1 MTKKI
6 SVLFALFS
14 VIGGASGLAVAQTP
28 ILTTRYVT
36 AEASKVEGASVSTKS
51 NSESTKSNSELAREV
66 ESLRHRVEDL
76 ESQNRALAELLS
88 AVKTKLDALSD
99 SPSDARRATA
109 VRPGADA
116 LPRAASIE
124 NSAARASADSHAGPP
139 ATEQPV
145 QSKSDSGEPLHWS
158 DLLGAGNQLK
168 FYGFLRLDL
177 DVDSQ
182 RANND
187 QTPLF
192 ITSADPRIGKRG
204 AGDFSMHPRL
214 TRFGVDYSGPRI
226 AALGDSKLS
235 GKLELDFE
243 NGGSESRQIIRIRH
257 GYLKMDWDNQFSIL
271 AGQTWDVVSPLFP
284 TVNNDTLMWNAGNLG
299 DRRPQFRFAWEPK
312 YGQGQ
317 WSFTGAA
324 GLTGAIDAQDL
335 DNNGYRDGEES
346 GMPNAQARIG
356 YAHSSWVKDQRA
368 SFGVSGIYG
377 WLNTSRAIAGRT
389 DFHSQSVNLDY
400 TLPLSSR
407 LSLRGEGWWGRNLS
421 DVRGGVGQG
430 INLANGREIR
440 ARGGWSELSLKLFRR
455 WSLHPGY
462 TTDDPVDADIPGGG
476 RTRNRAF
483 YVGNR
488 VTPGGNFL
496 FGFDY
501 LRWRTDYKGFLPGIS
516 NRVNIFLQYSF

>member
-1 MTKKI
+1 MIKRVY
-6 SVLFALFS
+6 VLFALLGVFC
-14 VIGGASGLAVAQTP
+14 GARDLAVAQAP
-28 ILTTRYVT
+28 ILPARYVT
-36 AEASKVEGASVSTKS
+36 AEDSRAEVPTV
-51 NSESTKSNSELAREV
+51 STKSNSELAREV
-66 ESLRHRVEDL
+66 ELLRNRVEDL
-76 ESQNRALAELLS
+76 ESQNRALADLLNV
-88 AVKTKLDALSD
+88 VKTKLDALSD
-99 SPSDARRATA
+99 SLPDERRAA
-109 VRPGADA
+109 VVRPVTAA

-124 NSAARASADSHAGPP
+124 NAAARTAVHTEPP
-139 ATEQPV
+139 ATEQSV
-145 QSKSDSGEPLHWS
+145 QSKPDSSGEPLHWS

-168 FYGFLRLDL
+168 FYGFLRLDI

-214 TRFGVDYSGPRI
+214 TRFGIDYSGPRI

-257 GYLKMDWDNQFSIL
+257 GYLKMDWDHQVSIL

-284 TVNNDTLMWNAGNLG
+284 TVNSDTLMWNAGNVG
-299 DRRPQFRFAWEPK
+299 DRRPQFRLAWEPRS
-312 YGQGQ
+312 GRGQ
-317 WSFTGAA
+317 WSFSGAA

-346 GMPNAQARIG
+346 GLPNAQARVG
-356 YAHSSWVKDQRA
+356 YARSSWVKDQRA
-368 SFGVSGIYG
+368 GMGISAFYG
-377 WLNTSRAIAGRT
+377 WENTSRVVAGRT
-389 DFHSQSVNLDY
+389 GFHSQLVNLDY

-440 ARGGWSELSLKLFRR
+440 ARGGWSEVSLRISPR
-455 WSLHPGY
+455 WSFHPGY
-462 TTDDPVDADIPGGG
+462 TTDDPVDADIPAGG

-488 VTPGGNFL
+488 ITPGGNFL
-496 FGFDY
+496 LGFDY
-501 LRWRTDYKGFLPGIS
+501 LRWRTDYKGFLSGIS
-516 NRVNIFLQYSF
+516 NRVNIFMQYNF

>member
-36 AEASKVEGASVSTKS
+36 AEASKSEGAAV
-51 NSESTKSNSELAREV
+51 STKSNSELAREV

-99 SPSDARRATA
+99 SPPDERRAAA

-116 LPRAASIE
+116 LPSAASIE
-124 NSAARASADSHAGPP
+124 NVAARASADSHSEPP

-145 QSKSDSGEPLHWS
+145 QSKPDSSGEPLHWS

-226 AALGDSKLS
+226 AALRDSKLS

-257 GYLKMDWDNQFSIL
+257 GYLKMDWDHQFSIL

-299 DRRPQFRFAWEPK
+299 DRRPQFRLAWEPK

-317 WSFTGAA
+317 WSFAGAA
-324 GLTGAIDAQDL
+324 GLTGAIDGQDL

-346 GMPNAQARIG
+346 GMPNAQARVG

-368 SFGVSGIYG
+368 SFGVSGFLG

-389 DFHSQSVNLDY
+389 DFHSQTVNLDY

-440 ARGGWSELSLKLFRR
+440 ARGGWSELSLRLFRR

-488 VTPGGNFL
+488 ITPGGNFL

-516 NRVNIFLQYSF
+516 NRINIFLQYSF

>member
-1 MTKKI
+1 MTKKV
-6 SVLFALFS
+6 SVLVALFS
-14 VIGGASGLAVAQTP
+14 VIGGASGLAIAQTP
-28 ILTTRYVT
+28 ILTTRYAT
-36 AEASKVEGASVSTKS
+36 AEASKAEGASVSTKS
-51 NSESTKSNSELAREV
+51 NPELAREV

-88 AVKTKLDALSD
+88 AVKTKLDAMSD
-99 SPSDARRATA
+99 STSDERRTA
-109 VRPGADA
+109 VVRPGPEAP
-116 LPRAASIE
+116 PRAASIE
-124 NSAARASADSHAGPP
+124 NAAARAPVDPHAGTP

-145 QSKSDSGEPLHWS
+145 QSKPESSGEPLHWS
-158 DLLGAGNQLK
+158 DLLGDGNKLK

-284 TVNNDTLMWNAGNLG
+284 TVNSDTIMWNAGNLG
-299 DRRPQFRFAWEPK
+299 DRRPQFRLAWEPK

-317 WSFTGAA
+317 WSFSGAA

-346 GMPNAQARIG
+346 GRPNAQARIG

-368 SFGVSGIYG
+368 SLGVSGFYG
-377 WLNTSRAIAGRT
+377 WENTSRAIAGRT
-389 DFHSQSVNLDY
+389 DFRSQLVNLDY
-400 TLPLSSR
+400 TVPLNSR

-421 DVRGGVGQG
+421 DVRGGAGQG

-462 TTDDPVDADIPGGG
+462 TTDDPVDADLSNGG

-488 VTPGGNFL
+488 ITPGGNFL

-516 NRVNIFLQYSF
+516 NRINIFLQYNF

>member
-1 MTKKI
+1 MKKRVY
-6 SVLFALFS
+6 VLFALLGVFC
-14 VIGGASGLAVAQTP
+14 GARDLAVAQATIAP
-28 ILTTRYVT
+28 TRYVT
-36 AEASKVEGASVSTKS
+36 AEDSKAEVPPALTKS
-51 NSESTKSNSELAREV
+51 SSELAREV

-88 AVKTKLDALSD
+88 AVKTRLDALSEA
-99 SPSDARRATA
+99 PPNERRAA
-109 VRPGADA
+109 VVRPVTAA
-116 LPRAASIE
+116 LPSAASIE
-124 NSAARASADSHAGPP
+124 NAAARTAVHTEPP

-145 QSKSDSGEPLHWS
+145 QSKPDSSVEPLHWS

-214 TRFGVDYSGPRI
+214 TRFGVDYSGPRL

-257 GYLKMDWDNQFSIL
+257 GYLKLDWDHQVSIM

-284 TVNNDTLMWNAGNLG
+284 TVNSDTLMWNAGNVG
-299 DRRPQFRFAWEPK
+299 DRRPQFRLAWEPK
-312 YGQGQ
+312 SGQGQ

-346 GMPNAQARIG
+346 GLPDAQARVG

-368 SFGVSGIYG
+368 GLGISGFYG
-377 WLNTSRAIAGRT
+377 WENTSRVVGGRT
-389 DFHSQSVNLDY
+389 GFHSQLVNLDY

-421 DVRGGVGQG
+421 DVRGGAGQG
-430 INLANGREIR
+430 INLVNGREIR
-440 ARGGWSELSLKLFRR
+440 ARGGWSEVSLRISPR
-455 WSLHPGY
+455 WSLHPGF
-462 TTDDPVDADIPGGG
+462 TTDDPVDEDLPGGG

-483 YVGNR
+483 YIGNR
-488 VTPGGNFL
+488 ITPGGNFL
-496 FGFDY
+496 LGFDY

-516 NRVNIFLQYSF
+516 NRVNIFMQYIF

>member
-1 MTKKI
+1 MTKTI

-14 VIGGASGLAVAQTP
+14 VIGGASGLAMAQTP
-28 ILTTRYVT
+28 NLTTRYVT
-36 AEASKVEGASVSTKS
+36 AEASKAEGASVSTKS
-51 NSESTKSNSELAREV
+51 SSELAREV

-99 SPSDARRATA
+99 SPSDERRAAA
-109 VRPGADA
+109 VRPGAA
-116 LPRAASIE
+116 SLPHAASTE
-124 NSAARASADSHAGPP
+124 NVAAGASADSHTGPP

-145 QSKSDSGEPLHWS
+145 QSKPESGGEPLHWS

-299 DRRPQFRFAWEPK
+299 DRRPQFRLAWEPK

-317 WSFTGAA
+317 WSFSGAA
-324 GLTGAIDAQDL
+324 GLMGAIDAQDL

-346 GMPNAQARIG
+346 GRPNAQARVG

-368 SFGVSGIYG
+368 SFGVSGFYG

-389 DFHSQSVNLDY
+389 DFRSQLVNLDY
-400 TLPLSSR
+400 TVPLNSR

-440 ARGGWSELSLKLFRR
+440 ARGGWSELSLRLFRR

-462 TTDDPVDADIPGGG
+462 TTDDPVDADISGGG

-488 VTPGGNFL
+488 ITPGGNFL
-496 FGFDY
+496 LGFDY

>member
-1 MTKKI
+1 MTKKV
-6 SVLFALFS
+6 SVLFALFG
-14 VIGGASGLAVAQTP
+14 IFGCAGGLAVAQTP

-36 AEASKVEGASVSTKS
+36 AEASKSEGAAV
-51 NSESTKSNSELAREV
+51 STKSNSELAREV
-66 ESLRHRVEDL
+66 ESLRHRVEGL

-99 SPSDARRATA
+99 SPSDERRAA
-109 VRPGADA
+109 VVRPAADA

-124 NSAARASADSHAGPP
+124 NAAARASADAHTGPP

-145 QSKSDSGEPLHWS
+145 QSKPDSSGEPLHWS
-158 DLLGAGNQLK
+158 DILGAGNQLK
-168 FYGFLRLDL
+168 FYGFLRLDI

-187 QTPLF
+187 QAPLF
-192 ITSADPRIGKRG
+192 ITSADPRIGKPG

-226 AALGDSKLS
+226 AALGDTKLS
-235 GKLELDFE
+235 GKLELDFA
-243 NGGSESRQIIRIRH
+243 NGGLESRQIIRIRH
-257 GYLKMDWDNQFSIL
+257 GYLKMDWDRQVSIL
-271 AGQTWDVVSPLFP
+271 AGQTFDLVSPLFP
-284 TVNNDTLMWNAGNLG
+284 TVNTDTLMWNAGNPG
-299 DRRPQFRFAWEPK
+299 DRRPQFRLAWEPK
-312 YGQGQ
+312 SGQGQ
-317 WSFTGAA
+317 WSFSGAA
-324 GLTGAIDAQDL
+324 GLMGAIDGQDL

-368 SFGVSGIYG
+368 SLGVSGFYG

-389 DFHSQSVNLDY
+389 DFHSQLVNLDY

-421 DVRGGVGQG
+421 DVRGGAGQG

-440 ARGGWSELSLKLFRR
+440 ARGGWSELSLRLFRR

-483 YVGNR
+483 YVANR
-488 VTPGGNFL
+488 ITPGGNFL

-516 NRVNIFLQYSF
+516 NRFNIILQYSF

>member
-1 MTKKI
+1 MTKKV
-6 SVLFALFS
+6 SVLFALFG
-14 VIGGASGLAVAQTP
+14 ILGGASGLAVAQTP
-28 ILTTRYVT
+28 ILPTRYVT
-36 AEASKVEGASVSTKS
+36 AEASKAEGAAV
-51 NSESTKSNSELAREV
+51 STKSNSELAREV
-66 ESLRHRVEDL
+66 ELLRHRVEDL
-76 ESQNRALAELLS
+76 ENQNRALAELLS
-88 AVKTKLDALSD
+88 AVKTKLDALPD
-99 SPSDARRATA
+99 SPPDGRRAA
-109 VRPGADA
+109 VVRPDA
-116 LPRAASIE
+116 AELPRAASIE
-124 NSAARASADSHAGPP
+124 NASARASADSHTGPP

-145 QSKSDSGEPLHWS
+145 QSKPGSSGEPLHWS
-158 DLLGAGNQLK
+158 DLLGDGNQLK

-187 QTPLF
+187 QAPLF
-192 ITSADPRIGKRG
+192 ITSADPRIGKPG

-226 AALGDSKLS
+226 AALGDTKLS
-235 GKLELDFE
+235 GKLELDFA
-243 NGGSESRQIIRIRH
+243 NGGLESRPIIRIRH
-257 GYLKMDWDNQFSIL
+257 GYLKMDWDHQVSIL
-271 AGQTWDVVSPLFP
+271 AGQTFDLVSPLFP
-284 TVNNDTLMWNAGNLG
+284 TVNTDTLMWNAGNPG
-299 DRRPQFRFAWEPK
+299 DRRPQFRLAWEPK
-312 YGQGQ
+312 SGQGQ
-317 WSFTGAA
+317 WSFSGAA
-324 GLTGAIDAQDL
+324 GLTGAIDGQDL

-346 GMPNAQARIG
+346 GMPNAQARVG

-368 SFGVSGIYG
+368 SFGVSGFYG

-389 DFHSQSVNLDY
+389 DFHSQLVNLDY
-400 TLPLSSR
+400 TLPLNSR

-421 DVRGGVGQG
+421 DVRGGAGQG

-440 ARGGWSELSLKLFRR
+440 ARGGWSELSLRLFRR

-488 VTPGGNFL
+488 ITPGGNFL

-516 NRVNIFLQYSF
+516 NRVNIFLQYNF

>member
-1 MTKKI
+1 MTKKV

-51 NSESTKSNSELAREV
+51 NSELAREV

-76 ESQNRALAELLS
+76 ETQNRALAELLS
-88 AVKTKLDALSD
+88 AVKTKLDVLSE
-99 SPSDARRATA
+99 SPQDERRAA
-109 VRPGADA
+109 VVRPGAA
-116 LPRAASIE
+116 LPRAASNE
-124 NSAARASADSHAGPP
+124 NVAARASANSHTEPP

-145 QSKSDSGEPLHWS
+145 QSKSDSSGEPLHWS

-168 FYGFLRLDL
+168 FYGFLRLDI

-192 ITSADPRIGKRG
+192 ITSADPRIGKPG

-257 GYLKMDWDNQFSIL
+257 GYLKMDWDNQVSIL

-284 TVNNDTLMWNAGNLG
+284 TVNSDTLMWNVGNLG
-299 DRRPQFRFAWEPK
+299 DRRPQFRLAWEPK

-317 WSFTGAA
+317 WSFSGAA
-324 GLTGAIDAQDL
+324 GLMGAIDAQDL

-346 GMPNAQARIG
+346 GMPNAQARVG

-368 SFGVSGIYG
+368 SFGVSGFYG

-400 TLPLSSR
+400 TVPLSSR

-488 VTPGGNFL
+488 ITPGGNFL

-516 NRVNIFLQYSF
+516 NRVNIFMQYNF